1 MYVDNSF
8 TRGGRNSQYYLLPP
22 LKRIIMEKR
31 VLGIFLSIL
40 GIVGL
45 IYAGVAFVNGS
56 TGTRSVKTIAI
67 AAVIGAIFFFA
78 GISLVKNTKDKPT

>member
-1 MYVDNSF
+1 
-8 TRGGRNSQYYLLPP
+8 
-22 LKRIIMEKR
+22 MEKR

-56 TGTRSVKTIAI
+56 TGNRSIRAITI

-78 GISLVKNTKDKPT
+78 GISLVKNTKDKAT